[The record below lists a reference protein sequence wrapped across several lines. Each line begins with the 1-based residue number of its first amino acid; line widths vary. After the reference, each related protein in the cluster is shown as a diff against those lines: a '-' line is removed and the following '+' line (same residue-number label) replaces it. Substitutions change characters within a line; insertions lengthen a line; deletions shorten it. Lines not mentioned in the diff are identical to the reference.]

1 MSTIRCNITLLKYTN
16 HSIYGMIYNIIY
28 QQGHLGLTVLKL
40 CIDYMS

>member
-1 MSTIRCNITLLKYTN
+1 MSTIRCNTTLLKYTN
-16 HSIYGMIYNIIY
+16 HSIHGMIYIIIY